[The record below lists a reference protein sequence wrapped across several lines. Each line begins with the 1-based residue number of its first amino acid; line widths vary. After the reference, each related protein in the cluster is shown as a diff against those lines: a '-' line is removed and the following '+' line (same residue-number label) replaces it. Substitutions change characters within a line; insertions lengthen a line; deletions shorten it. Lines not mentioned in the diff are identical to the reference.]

1 MRESTKNSL
10 QNLAE
15 EAGKKASQEGGL
27 FDQIKLLK
35 ERVEGELG
43 DITDLT
49 GGLG

>member
-1 MRESTKNSL
+1 MREETKNTL
-10 QNLAE
+10 KGLAE
-15 EAGKKASQEGGL
+15 DAGEAASKEGGL

-35 ERVEGELG
+35 QRVEGELG